1 MLQNNFYKFLC
12 GPDGGRKDPLTAKQ
26 AADDVARIVVCI
38 NAHHEL
44 SRLFDITVM
53 RDEYLGNSVKMR
65 MKGPADKELRAA
77 TIRKYLQ
84 SYVMFLTY
92 IIIDKI
98 QISNVE
104 PMDILNL
111 KMRAVLWRKAYSGE
125 EKEQILSKNADDSDS
140 LITEEQVAVYEKS
153 KIFL

>member
-1 MLQNNFYKFLC
+1 
-12 GPDGGRKDPLTAKQ
+12 
-26 AADDVARIVVCI
+26 
-38 NAHHEL
+38 
-44 SRLFDITVM
+44 
-53 RDEYLGNSVKMR
+53 
-65 MKGPADKELRAA
+65 
-77 TIRKYLQ
+77 
-84 SYVMFLTY
+84 MFLTY